1 MKRETSISVT
11 DLHNVSTISDSV
23 KRISLRDKES
33 GSVNSSAT
41 QSPVPLSPGNSP
53 LGVDSAGSA
62 TKNNL
67 PVFAT
72 MQQMPSLQS
81 VLSGDKLKNMN
92 SHTTTSSSTK
102 SGTSS
107 MTAGS
112 TSMNSIN
119 SGNSNFVNDNNVV
132 INNNGNTM
140 TPQGTHLL
148 HRGDSI
154 SSDASTIRE
163 GTVLDKLSSR
173 QAFLNKYEFI
183 KEIGRGGFSKVYQ
196 CKDKKFNNDFA
207 VKVIDLRPL
216 RLRENFDPAR
226 LRREVDI
233 MSKLKHPRIIQFY
246 EGFETEEQMMMVLE
260 YCPGKELF
268 DVILERKRFSERDAK
283 PVFAQICS
291 ALFYL
296 HSLNIIHRDVKPE
309 NVLVLNEC
317 NAEGDLSVKL
327 LDFGL
332 SKNAG
337 AGSAAKTF
345 VGTPCYLAPEVEY
358 TSKGLGGTY
367 GLPADCWSLG
377 AVLYVM
383 LVARFPEFE
392 QDVNGKIV
400 LKLPSAL
407 WSGISQ
413 EAQNL
418 VRSLMDTNQHARLT
432 TSGAAQHPWLEE
444 YRSTREELAEIVRS
458 TYALGEGLQDELDD
472 EMDADTTVTAG
483 GANVTR
489 TDMVLR
495 RGHEFGHSRGP
506 VDQLQLSPLMRLQQ
520 NIATCF
526 ADVHAAITEMPEISA
541 QIRRGAVLCR
551 EQFKK
556 SVQMLYKVEQ
566 TSVAVLEMFP
576 DLELA
581 VEEGE
586 PQLAT
591 EFFSVVK
598 GWVTEL
604 RTSVTDTQQTNKMSM
619 AQIQSIVETSAS
631 NLQSSANNRR
641 IPSVTVPSR
650 MLNLVTGGSN
660 EGDSDND
667 GDVTLTADQLYGLFN
682 SLFDSK
688 VNASK
693 IEDRAWVHH
702 KQMGAVDTTST
713 AADDSFVEDI
723 DMDEVVDTSAKSGSS
738 GNNNNNY
745 NYNSSSSHQFHNDNS
760 GSNIFNSGSIQS
772 LNSDSDVTTE
782 LNITPLVIPDQ
793 STAVSKSGVG
803 TPTTIAATNRL
814 TEALQKLYEVDMIL
828 EQISA
833 FWANTELVL
842 DVLTK
847 KGEHAEQFIGFASK
861 PRLMARFKERL
872 EEYKR
877 FWENVNGHCKAFIN
891 NTDQSA
897 AGGDTNYGFLEK
909 EQAPTNTQQGPNSIF
924 QDNFSNN
931 L

>member
-1 MKRETSISVT
+1 MLSKGAASMKRETSVSVT
-11 DLHNVSTISDSV
+11 DLHSVSTISDSV
-23 KRISLRDKES
+23 KRISLRDQES

-41 QSPVPLSPGNSP
+41 QSPVPLSSSNSP
-53 LGVDSAGSA
+53 LGVDGSGP
-62 TKNNL
+62 TLNNSNL

-92 SHTTTSSSTK
+92 SHTTTYSSK

-107 MTAGS
+107 MTGGS
-112 TSMNSIN
+112 NSMNSN
-119 SGNSNFVNDNNVV
+119 TSNSNFINHNNVV
-132 INNNGNTM
+132 INNNGNNM
-140 TPQGTHLL
+140 AQGTHLL
-148 HRGDSI
+148 HRDDSI
-154 SSDASTIRE
+154 SSDASTFRE

-233 MSKLKHPRIIQFY
+233 MTKLKHPRIIEFY

-309 NVLVLNEC
+309 NVLVLDTC
-317 NAEGDLSVKL
+317 DAQGSLSVKL

-407 WSGISQ
+407 WSDISQ
-413 EAQNL
+413 EAQDL

-444 YRSTREELAEIVRS
+444 YRSTREELAEIARS

-472 EMDADTTVTAG
+472 EMDAETTVTAG

-495 RGHEFGHSRGP
+495 RGHEFGNSRGP

-526 ADVHAAITEMPEISA
+526 ADVHAAIIEMPEISA

-631 NLQSSANNRR
+631 NLQTSANRR
-641 IPSVTVPSR
+641 ANMPSVTVPSR
-650 MLNLVTGGSN
+650 MLNLVTGGSG
-660 EGDSDND
+660 EADGDNS

-688 VNASK
+688 ANASK
-693 IEDRAWVHH
+693 IEDRPWNHH
-702 KQMGAVDTTST
+702 HHQGTGVVDTNTT
-713 AADDSFVEDI
+713 TDDSFVEDI
-723 DMDEVVDTSAKSGSS
+723 DMDEVVDTTSSKSGGGSS
-738 GNNNNNY
+738 GSNRY
-745 NYNSSSSHQFHNDNS
+745 NS
-760 GSNIFNSGSIQS
+760 GSLQS

-782 LNITPLVIPDQ
+782 LYNNNNITPLVIPDQ
-793 STAVSKSGVG
+793 TTAVSKSAVS

-891 NTDQSA
+891 NTDQQA
-897 AGGDTNYGFLEK
+897 AGGDTNYSFLEK
-909 EQAPTNTQQGPNSIF
+909 EEAPRGTQQGTRSVF
-924 QDNFSNN
+924 QDSFANN